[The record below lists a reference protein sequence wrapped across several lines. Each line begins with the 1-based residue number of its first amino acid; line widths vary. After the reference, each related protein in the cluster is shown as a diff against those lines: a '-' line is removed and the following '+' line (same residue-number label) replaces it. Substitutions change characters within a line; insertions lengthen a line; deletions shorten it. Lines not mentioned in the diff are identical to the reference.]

1 MRKIIFTS
9 LIFLITSCKTAD
21 HEYIKA
27 ILQCDGYLQCG
38 SKANNIYKKVN
49 KIKRDNRNSRY
60 KEYNSI
66 NNSQRKIDSE
76 LAANGQYSLYDKPQN
91 YQGYY
96 KIGEPYKIG
105 GKKYRPKCDAN
116 YKKKG
121 IASWYGEQFYGKETA
136 NGEIY
141 NMYDMTAAHPTLPL
155 PSIVR
160 VTNLKNGKT
169 VKVRVNDRG
178 PFVEKRII
186 DVSKE
191 AAKKLG
197 FLIDGTTK
205 VKVEFLPE
213 ETEEMLKNFK
223 LQ

>member
-1 MRKIIFTS
+1 MRKIIFIS
-9 LIFLITSCKTAD
+9 LIFLITSCKTAN
-21 HEYIKA
+21 HEYTKA
-27 ILQCDGYLQCG
+27 VLQCDGYLECG
-38 SKANNIYKKVN
+38 NKANNIYKQVR
-49 KIKRDNRNSRY
+49 KINRDQRNSRY
-60 KEYNSI
+60 REYNSV
-66 NNSQRKIDSE
+66 NNAQRETDIQ
-76 LAANGQYSLYDKPQN
+76 LASDGQYSLYDRPQG

-96 KIGEPYKIG
+96 KIGEPYKIM
-105 GKKYRPKCDAN
+105 GKKFRPKCDSN

-121 IASWYGEQFYGKETA
+121 IASWYGEEFYGKETA

-160 VTNLKNGKT
+160 VTNLKNGRT

-178 PFVEKRII
+178 PFIDKRII

-197 FLIDGTTK
+197 FVHDGTTK
-205 VKVEFLPE
+205 VKVEFLKE
-213 ETEEMLKNFK
+213 DTEKMLKNFK
-223 LQ
+223 LK